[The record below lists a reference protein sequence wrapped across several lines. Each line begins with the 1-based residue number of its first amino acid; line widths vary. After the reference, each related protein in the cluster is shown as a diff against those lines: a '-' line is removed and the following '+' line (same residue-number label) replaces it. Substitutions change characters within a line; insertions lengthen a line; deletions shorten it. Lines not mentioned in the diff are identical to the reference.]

1 MTSRS
6 RKQSTEQ
13 PNKASAKLDTLTAL
27 QIARLINGEDAKVA
41 KAVKKALPQIAKAI
55 DLAADALS
63 HGGRLIY
70 VGAGTSGRIAALD
83 ASECPPTFN
92 TESWQVQY
100 VIAGGET
107 ALGSAI
113 EGKEDSRELGE
124 QDIAGRKPGA
134 GDLVVGIAASGRTPY
149 TVAAVEYAR
158 ARGAKTVALVCN
170 PGSPLAKAAQL
181 AIVVEVGPEVLTGSS
196 RMKAGTA
203 QKMVLNMISTGA
215 MARLGYV
222 YGNLMVNVHFNNQK
236 LVERGFRI
244 VQQITGLNQART
256 AQLLHDARNVPTA
269 LVMNHARVNR
279 DEAIRRLK
287 RARGNVR
294 KAIEGKDSQSKK
306 KTRKRG
312 GRAGL

>member
-1 MTSRS
+1 MKSKP
-6 RKQSTEQ
+6 RKLSTEQ
-13 PNKASAKLDTLTAL
+13 ENKASAKLDTMTAL
-27 QIARLINGEDAKVA
+27 QITRLINREDARVA
-41 KAVKKALPQIAKAI
+41 GAVKKALPQIAKAI
-55 DLAADALS
+55 DLAADAIAR
-63 HGGRLIY
+63 GGRLIY
-70 VGAGTSGRIAALD
+70 VGTGTSGRLAAVD
-83 ASECPPTFN
+83 AAECPPTFN

-100 VIAGGET
+100 VIAGGEP
-107 ALGSAI
+107 ALGIAV

-124 QDIAGRKPGA
+124 QDITARHPGA
-134 GDLVVGIAASGRTPY
+134 ADVVIGIASSGTTPY
-149 TVAAVEYAR
+149 TVAALECAR
-158 ARGAKTVALVCN
+158 ARGARTVALVCS

-181 AIVVEVGPEVLTGSS
+181 TILVEVGPEVLTGSS

-203 QKMVLNMISTGA
+203 QKLVLNMISTGA

-244 VQQITGLNQART
+244 VQQLTGLNQART

-269 LVMNHARVNR
+269 LVMHHARVNR

-294 KAIEGKDSQSKK
+294 QALEGKEPQGKK
-306 KTRKRG
+306 KPRK
-312 GRAGL
+312 